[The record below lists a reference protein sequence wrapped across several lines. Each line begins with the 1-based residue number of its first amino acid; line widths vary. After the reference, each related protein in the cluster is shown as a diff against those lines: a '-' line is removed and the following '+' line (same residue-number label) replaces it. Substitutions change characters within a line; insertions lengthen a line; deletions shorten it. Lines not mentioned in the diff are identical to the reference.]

1 MENIDKIINIR
12 VKYSDLI
19 KGMSES
25 AKRIDTLNDRIS
37 ELKSGLKGLKAARKA
52 GTIDKEAYNEQ
63 VAQTTQELVA
73 NREEVKALQS
83 AMRLF
88 SREIQDNIK
97 EEKNLEGSVNGLRAS
112 IRNLTAEYN
121 ALSAADREGSVGNGI
136 AERIS
141 KMQAQVSAAEQRLG
155 NFRSNVGNYQSA
167 FNGLNVSVSQIV
179 RELPSATMGAN
190 MFFLAISN
198 NIPMLVDEINK
209 LRAANKLAM
218 KEGKQGIPIL
228 KQLGAAV
235 FSWNSLISVGI
246 TLLTVYGK
254 DIVSWI
260 GNLFKGK
267 QTIDA
272 AKWSMEQMNTAMA
285 EGRRNAQ
292 EEITKLDILYNA
304 ATDLAK
310 PYEERATAVRK
321 LQELYPAYFGN
332 MNSELIMT
340 GKLKGKYDELKTAII
355 ETSKAK
361 AAADKITQNESIKL
375 DIEGT
380 DEYKVIL
387 QNEKRIEELTGKI
400 SELQNKGISQDS
412 PLIKGALATISSLEN
427 GITHASK
434 SIRKRL
440 ELPDDIGDD
449 IREYLK
455 ALDQTNKSLADSAST
470 LYTSLSPEEQNK
482 NYEKGEK
489 DAAKFAK
496 TRVKAIEEAK
506 DAALKAEKD
515 YFQLVQQMR
524 TKTKESELKSISEQN
539 SVAKK
544 SAEKRIGEIDILL
557 KTAEGEQA
565 AWLLQEKETLNKR
578 ILALDEKY
586 QKDRIS
592 VEAKYSEEA
601 LRKELAREEARI
613 RARLGMDAQ
622 MDALA
627 RAQVKNENYSDLK
640 SEDNGKRLSAQ
651 RAIAQEELRIA
662 MDKYQ
667 ALLSMDEAT
676 KESLYDS
683 DVAYQTA
690 VLNGEMAVQDAKFET
705 ARITKEQAEYQLNT
719 TLTAMSMI
727 SGAAANLFNTLA
739 EDNAE
744 FAEFAKLLALFNIGV
759 NTALAISEAIAGN
772 AARPIK
778 MAAAIAAVLSAIAQ
792 AYQVLNQAEK
802 PATPKFSRG
811 GLVTGPGTGTSDSI
825 PARLSNGEAVMTAR
839 AVVDWGPVLSMMN
852 VSSGGNAIPTSH
864 LPERRAG
871 GMREM
876 EQMLRRVMREMPNP
890 VVTVRDINNGQ
901 RRVKVQDETARYTGR
916 KR

>member
-52 GTIDKEAYNEQ
+52 GTIDEEAYNEQ

-83 AMRLF
+83 AMRLY

-97 EEKNLEGSVNGLRAS
+97 EEKNLEGSVNGLRKS
-112 IRNLTAEYN
+112 IRDLTAQYN

-198 NIPMLVDEINK
+198 NIPMLVEEINK

-218 KEGKQGIPIL
+218 KEGKQGVPIL

-260 GNLFKGK
+260 GNLFKGRE
-267 QTIDA
+267 A
-272 AKWSMEQMNTAMA
+272 AMTMA
-285 EGRRNAQ
+285 EAQ
-292 EEITKLDILYNA
+292 AEVNKQMAESSGNYGDQVAKLRALQLQWNQLGDDLKVKTEFVKKNQEAFHKLGVKINDTNDAERLLVER
-304 ATDLAK
+304 TDDFVLA
-310 PYEERATAVRK
+310 
-321 LQELYPAYFGN
+321 LQAR
-332 MNSELIMT
+332 
-340 GKLKGKYDELKTAII
+340 
-355 ETSKAK
+355 AK
-361 AAADKITQNESIKL
+361 AAAAQKLASEEYESYLKVVAETEDELAQAERLKSFYVKQKADREKMYSGLTADIYQRQIRASQTMINQQQKIIDNIQEQRNAAMKN
-375 DIEGT
+375 GNV
-380 DEYKVIL
+380 YAKL
-387 QNEKRIEELTGKI
+387 QNQYKKQATDILNQLEIKEYDPNSEKV
-400 SELQNKGISQDS
+400 
-412 PLIKGALATISSLEN
+412 
-427 GITHASK
+427 
-434 SIRKRL
+434 
-440 ELPDDIGDD
+440 
-449 IREYLK
+449 
-455 ALDQTNKSLADSAST
+455 
-470 LYTSLSPEEQNK
+470 
-482 NYEKGEK
+482 EK
-489 DAAKFAK
+489 DALKAAK
-496 TRVKAIEEAK
+496 TRAKAIKEAK

-544 SAEKRIGEIDILL
+544 SAEKRISEIDILL

-690 VLNGEMAVQDAKFET
+690 VLNGEMAVQDAKLET

-719 TLTAMSMI
+719 TLTAMSTI

-802 PATPKFSRG
+802 PATPKFARG

-852 VSSGGNAIPTSH
+852 VSSGGNAIPTRH
-864 LPERRAG
+864 LPEKSS
-871 GMREM
+871 GMRQM
-876 EQMLRRVMREMPNP
+876 EQMFERVMRRLPNP

-901 RRVKVQDETARYTGR
+901 RRVKVQDETARYAGR

>member
-52 GTIDKEAYNEQ
+52 GTIDEEAYNEQ

-97 EEKNLEGSVNGLRAS
+97 EEKNLEGSVNGLRKS
-112 IRNLTAEYN
+112 IRDLTAQYN

-218 KEGKQGIPIL
+218 KEGKQGVPIL
-228 KQLGAAV
+228 KQMGAAV

-260 GNLFKGK
+260 GNLFKGRE
-267 QTIDA
+267 A
-272 AKWSMEQMNTAMA
+272 AMTMA
-285 EGRRNAQ
+285 EAQ
-292 EEITKLDILYNA
+292 AEVNKQMAEVNKQMAEFSGIYGDQVAQLRALQLQWNQLGDDLKAKTEFVKKNQEAFHKLGVKINDTNDAERLLVER
-304 ATDLAK
+304 TDDFVLA
-310 PYEERATAVRK
+310 
-321 LQELYPAYFGN
+321 LQAR
-332 MNSELIMT
+332 
-340 GKLKGKYDELKTAII
+340 
-355 ETSKAK
+355 AK
-361 AAADKITQNESIKL
+361 AAAAQKLASEEYESYLKVVAKTEDKLAQAERLKSFYVKQKADREKMYSGLTA
-375 DIEGT
+375 DIYQRQIRASQTMINQQQKIIDNIQEQRNAAMKNGNV
-380 DEYKVIL
+380 YAKL
-387 QNEKRIEELTGKI
+387 QNQYKKQATDILNQLEIKEYDPNSEKV
-400 SELQNKGISQDS
+400 
-412 PLIKGALATISSLEN
+412 
-427 GITHASK
+427 
-434 SIRKRL
+434 
-440 ELPDDIGDD
+440 
-449 IREYLK
+449 
-455 ALDQTNKSLADSAST
+455 
-470 LYTSLSPEEQNK
+470 
-482 NYEKGEK
+482 EK
-489 DAAKFAK
+489 DALKAAK
-496 TRVKAIEEAK
+496 TRAKAIKEAK

-544 SAEKRIGEIDILL
+544 SAEKRISEIDILL

-690 VLNGEMAVQDAKFET
+690 VLNGEMAVQDAKLET

-719 TLTAMSMI
+719 TLTAMSTI

>member
-1 MENIDKIINIR
+1 MATQDSIDKIINIR
-12 VKYSDLI
+12 FNYKELVQGWVKANEAIEDNKKILADLKKEYETGQISLSDYKKAQL
-19 KGMSES
+19 
-25 AKRIDTLNDRIS
+25 
-37 ELKSGLKGLKAARKA
+37 ELKS
-52 GTIDKEAYNEQ
+52 
-63 VAQTTQELVA
+63 TT
-73 NREEVKALQS
+73 KALTDEQ
-83 AMRLF
+83 RQYEK
-88 SREIQDNIK
+88 EIQNNIK
-97 EEKNLEGSVNGLRAS
+97 VEKELDGSLNQLRANLNGLIAQYGR
-112 IRNLTAEYN
+112 
-121 ALSAADREGSVGNGI
+121 LSAAERESASGKALADHIKAQRDAVKE
-136 AERIS
+136 AE
-141 KMQAQVSAAEQRLG
+141 AAIG
-155 NFRSNVGNYQSA
+155 DYRSNVGNYENAIQNTLPVGNNFLLQLAQTAQNAGGVTNVIKGAAGAIGSLVKQMAAFIATPIGAAIAVIYASYQALSFSIREVNARIQENEELFYKNQRAMSA
-167 FNGLNVSVSQIV
+167 ADAWNAAYTNSVDRMSEAMVETTSKFKTFWTQLKILAKNVMRSGFAGGFIS
-179 RELPSATMGAN
+179 
-190 MFFLAISN
+190 FLAQGVEANELQKTFDELAAKQEERNTKYREGVVRIAELEAEIADARLKSN
-198 NIPMLVDEINK
+198 DKLKNSDAERAKYAQEAIDKTREMFRIKKDIAQLDFEIAK
-209 LRAANKLAM
+209 LSAEPTKNSVETNNKLAEM
-218 KEGKQGIPIL
+218 EAGL
-228 KQLGAAV
+228 KRL
-235 FSWNSLISVGI
+235 
-246 TLLTVYGK
+246 
-254 DIVSWI
+254 D
-260 GNLFKGK
+260 
-267 QTIDA
+267 
-272 AKWSMEQMNTAMA
+272 
-285 EGRRNAQ
+285 AQ
-292 EEITKLDILYNA
+292 ENSALRE
-304 ATDLAK
+304 
-310 PYEERATAVRK
+310 
-321 LQELYPAYFGN
+321 LQERLN
-332 MNSELIMT
+332 
-340 GKLKGKYDELKTAII
+340 
-355 ETSKAK
+355 ETDAK
-361 AAADKITQNESIKL
+361 ATQ
-375 DIEGT
+375 T
-380 DEYKVIL
+380 
-387 QNEKRIEELTGKI
+387 
-400 SELQNKGISQDS
+400 
-412 PLIKGALATISSLEN
+412 
-427 GITHASK
+427 
-434 SIRKRL
+434 
-440 ELPDDIGDD
+440 
-449 IREYLK
+449 
-455 ALDQTNKSLADSAST
+455 
-470 LYTSLSPEEQNK
+470 
-482 NYEKGEK
+482 
-489 DAAKFAK
+489 AK
-496 TRVKAIEEAK
+496 TSAKTSAKAIKEAK

-592 VEAKYSEEA
+592 VEEKYSEEA

-690 VLNGEMAVQDAKFET
+690 VLNGEMAVQDAKLET

-719 TLTAMSMI
+719 TLTAMSTI

-792 AYQVLNQAEK
+792 AYQVLNQAKK
-802 PATPKFSRG
+802 PVTPKFARG

-852 VSSGGNAIPTSH
+852 VSSGGNAIPTRH
-864 LPERRAG
+864 LPEKSS
-871 GMREM
+871 GMRQM
-876 EQMLRRVMREMPNP
+876 EQMFERVMRRLPNP

>member
-52 GTIDKEAYNEQ
+52 GTIDEEAYNEQ

-83 AMRLF
+83 AMRLY
-88 SREIQDNIK
+88 SHEIQDNIK

-218 KEGKQGIPIL
+218 KEGKQGVPIL
-228 KQLGAAV
+228 KQLGDAV

-260 GNLFKGK
+260 GNLFKGREAAMTMAEAQAEVNKQMAESSGSYGDQVAKLRVLQLQWNQLGDDLKAKTEFVKNNREAFDKLGVAITTVADADNLFIQNTDAFIKAMDLRAQANAANELATQKYKDALIARQETEEKIEKGK
-267 QTIDA
+267 QTVYKGIDDYGNITLEYRYIA
-272 AKWSMEQMNTAMA
+272 YTEDEKKEILA
-285 EGRRNAQ
+285 EVEALEAEASAFTQLTVARNAEAKSILDRAGIKESEKSSKSANDDPYADESGVKKAERMMEGYYARSKQ
-292 EEITKLDILYNA
+292 ELQKWVDEQREIIRKTGIDVMGDFEKILSQMDKDVSAEFISQYNQKQSEYRNRILNAQATGGDEA
-304 ATDLAK
+304 AQNETVAILREQLAEFDSYAAAYRAMGDSAIEIDNRRLEMLIRLHDEMNKGAQKEAQSMQMSFQTASDLA
-310 PYEERATAVRK
+310 
-321 LQELYPAYFGN
+321 
-332 MNSELIMT
+332 
-340 GKLKGKYDELKTAII
+340 
-355 ETSKAK
+355 
-361 AAADKITQNESIKL
+361 
-375 DIEGT
+375 
-380 DEYKVIL
+380 
-387 QNEKRIEELTGKI
+387 
-400 SELQNKGISQDS
+400 
-412 PLIKGALATISSLEN
+412 GALAGLAEEAGAGAPVVAVLGMAQAIASMGAALSKAFSTGNIWEGIAASITAIATITSVIS
-427 GITHASK
+427 
-434 SIRKRL
+434 
-440 ELPDDIGDD
+440 
-449 IREYLK
+449 
-455 ALDQTNKSLADSAST
+455 QMKSLNST
-470 LYTSLSPEEQNK
+470 AAEE
-482 NYEKGEK
+482 G
-489 DAAKFAK
+489 
-496 TRVKAIEEAK
+496 
-506 DAALKAEKD
+506 
-515 YFQLVQQMR
+515 
-524 TKTKESELKSISEQN
+524 
-539 SVAKK
+539 
-544 SAEKRIGEIDILL
+544 
-557 KTAEGEQA
+557 
-565 AWLLQEKETLNKR
+565 
-578 ILALDEKY
+578 
-586 QKDRIS
+586 
-592 VEAKYSEEA
+592 AKYHYA
-601 LRKELAREEARI
+601 
-613 RARLGMDAQ
+613 
-622 MDALA
+622 
-627 RAQVKNENYSDLK
+627 
-640 SEDNGKRLSAQ
+640 
-651 RAIAQEELRIA
+651 
-662 MDKYQ
+662 
-667 ALLSMDEAT
+667 
-676 KESLYDS
+676 
-683 DVAYQTA
+683 
-690 VLNGEMAVQDAKFET
+690 
-705 ARITKEQAEYQLNT
+705 
-719 TLTAMSMI
+719 
-727 SGAAANLFNTLA
+727 
-739 EDNAE
+739 
-744 FAEFAKLLALFNIGV
+744 
-759 NTALAISEAIAGN
+759 
-772 AARPIK
+772 
-778 MAAAIAAVLSAIAQ
+778 
-792 AYQVLNQAEK
+792 
-802 PATPKFSRG
+802 RG

-864 LPERRAG
+864 LPERRAS

-901 RRVKVQDETARYTGR
+901 RRVKVQDETARYAGR

>member
-52 GTIDKEAYNEQ
+52 GTIDEEAYNEQ

-83 AMRLF
+83 AMRLY

-97 EEKNLEGSVNGLRAS
+97 EEKNLEGSVNGLRKS
-112 IRNLTAEYN
+112 IRDLTAQYN

-198 NIPMLVDEINK
+198 NIPMLVEEINK

-218 KEGKQGIPIL
+218 KEGKQGVPIL

-235 FSWNSLISVGI
+235 FSWNSLISVSI

-260 GNLFKGK
+260 GNLFKGRE
-267 QTIDA
+267 A
-272 AKWSMEQMNTAMA
+272 AMTMA
-285 EGRRNAQ
+285 EAQ
-292 EEITKLDILYNA
+292 AEVNKQMAESSGNYGDQVAKLRALQLQWNQLGDDLKVKTEFVKKNQEAFHKLGVKINDTNDAERLLVER
-304 ATDLAK
+304 TDDFVLA
-310 PYEERATAVRK
+310 
-321 LQELYPAYFGN
+321 LQAR
-332 MNSELIMT
+332 
-340 GKLKGKYDELKTAII
+340 
-355 ETSKAK
+355 AK
-361 AAADKITQNESIKL
+361 AAAAQKLASEEYESYLKVVAETEDELAQAERLKSFYVKQKADREKMYSGLTADIYQRQIRASQTMINQQQKIIDNIQEQRNAAMKN
-375 DIEGT
+375 GNV
-380 DEYKVIL
+380 YAKL
-387 QNEKRIEELTGKI
+387 QNQYKKQATDILNQLEIKEYDPNSEKV
-400 SELQNKGISQDS
+400 
-412 PLIKGALATISSLEN
+412 
-427 GITHASK
+427 
-434 SIRKRL
+434 
-440 ELPDDIGDD
+440 
-449 IREYLK
+449 
-455 ALDQTNKSLADSAST
+455 
-470 LYTSLSPEEQNK
+470 
-482 NYEKGEK
+482 EK
-489 DAAKFAK
+489 DALKAAK
-496 TRVKAIEEAK
+496 TRAKAIKEAK

-544 SAEKRIGEIDILL
+544 SAEKRISEIDILL

-592 VEAKYSEEA
+592 VEEKYSEEA

-690 VLNGEMAVQDAKFET
+690 VLNGEMAVQDAKLET

-719 TLTAMSMI
+719 TLTAMSTI

-802 PATPKFSRG
+802 PATPKFARG

-852 VSSGGNAIPTSH
+852 VSSGGNAIPTRH
-864 LPERRAG
+864 LPEKSS
-871 GMREM
+871 GMRQM
-876 EQMLRRVMREMPNP
+876 EQMFERVMRRLPNP

-901 RRVKVQDETARYTGR
+901 RRVKVQDETARYAGR

>member
-1 MENIDKIINIR
+1 MKNGNVYAKLQNQYKKQATDILNQLE
-12 VKYSDLI
+12 I
-19 KGMSES
+19 KEYDPNSEKVEKD
-25 AKRIDTLNDRIS
+25 A
-37 ELKSGLKGLKAARKA
+37 LKAAK
-52 GTIDKEAYNEQ
+52 T
-63 VAQTTQELVA
+63 
-73 NREEVKALQS
+73 
-83 AMRLF
+83 
-88 SREIQDNIK
+88 
-97 EEKNLEGSVNGLRAS
+97 RA
-112 IRNLTAEYN
+112 
-121 ALSAADREGSVGNGI
+121 
-136 AERIS
+136 
-141 KMQAQVSAAEQRLG
+141 K
-155 NFRSNVGNYQSA
+155 
-167 FNGLNVSVSQIV
+167 
-179 RELPSATMGAN
+179 
-190 MFFLAISN
+190 
-198 NIPMLVDEINK
+198 
-209 LRAANKLAM
+209 
-218 KEGKQGIPIL
+218 
-228 KQLGAAV
+228 
-235 FSWNSLISVGI
+235 
-246 TLLTVYGK
+246 
-254 DIVSWI
+254 
-260 GNLFKGK
+260 
-267 QTIDA
+267 
-272 AKWSMEQMNTAMA
+272 
-285 EGRRNAQ
+285 
-292 EEITKLDILYNA
+292 
-304 ATDLAK
+304 
-310 PYEERATAVRK
+310 
-321 LQELYPAYFGN
+321 
-332 MNSELIMT
+332 
-340 GKLKGKYDELKTAII
+340 
-355 ETSKAK
+355 
-361 AAADKITQNESIKL
+361 SIK
-375 DIEGT
+375 
-380 DEYKVIL
+380 
-387 QNEKRIEELTGKI
+387 
-400 SELQNKGISQDS
+400 
-412 PLIKGALATISSLEN
+412 
-427 GITHASK
+427 
-434 SIRKRL
+434 
-440 ELPDDIGDD
+440 
-449 IREYLK
+449 
-455 ALDQTNKSLADSAST
+455 
-470 LYTSLSPEEQNK
+470 
-482 NYEKGEK
+482 
-489 DAAKFAK
+489 
-496 TRVKAIEEAK
+496 EAK

-544 SAEKRIGEIDILL
+544 SAEKRISEIDILL

-627 RAQVKNENYSDLK
+627 HAQVKNENYSDLK

-690 VLNGEMAVQDAKFET
+690 VLNGEMAVQDAKLET

-719 TLTAMSMI
+719 TLTAMSTI

-901 RRVKVQDETARYTGR
+901 RRVKVQDETARYAGR

>member
-52 GTIDKEAYNEQ
+52 GTIDEEAYNEQ

-97 EEKNLEGSVNGLRAS
+97 EEKNLEGSVNGLRKS
-112 IRNLTAEYN
+112 IRDLTAQYN

-218 KEGKQGIPIL
+218 KEGKQGVPIL

-260 GNLFKGK
+260 GNLFKGRE
-267 QTIDA
+267 A
-272 AKWSMEQMNTAMA
+272 AMTMA
-285 EGRRNAQ
+285 EAQAEVNKQMAESSGSYGDQVAQLRALQLQWNQLGDDLKAKTEFVKNNREAFDKLGVAITTVADADNLFIQNTDAFIEAMNLRAQANAANELATQKYKDALIARQEAEEKIKKGKTEAYATGGSSTAGGLQVSVFHREYTEDEKKEILAEAEALEAEASAFTQLTVARNADAKSILDRAGIKESEKSSKSANDDPYADESGVKKAERMMEGYYARSKQ
-292 EEITKLDILYNA
+292 ELQKWVDEQREIIRKMGIDVTGDFEKILSQMDKDVSAEFISQYNQKQSEYRNRILNVQATGGDEA
-304 ATDLAK
+304 AQNETVAILREQLAEFDSYAAAYRAMGDSAIEIDNRRLEMLIRLHDEMNKGAQKEAQSMQMSFQTASDLA
-310 PYEERATAVRK
+310 
-321 LQELYPAYFGN
+321 
-332 MNSELIMT
+332 
-340 GKLKGKYDELKTAII
+340 
-355 ETSKAK
+355 
-361 AAADKITQNESIKL
+361 
-375 DIEGT
+375 
-380 DEYKVIL
+380 
-387 QNEKRIEELTGKI
+387 
-400 SELQNKGISQDS
+400 
-412 PLIKGALATISSLEN
+412 GALAGLAEEAGAGAPVVAVLGMAQAIASMGAALSKAFSTGNIWEGIAASITAIATITSVIS
-427 GITHASK
+427 
-434 SIRKRL
+434 
-440 ELPDDIGDD
+440 
-449 IREYLK
+449 
-455 ALDQTNKSLADSAST
+455 QMKSLNST
-470 LYTSLSPEEQNK
+470 AAEE
-482 NYEKGEK
+482 G
-489 DAAKFAK
+489 
-496 TRVKAIEEAK
+496 
-506 DAALKAEKD
+506 
-515 YFQLVQQMR
+515 
-524 TKTKESELKSISEQN
+524 
-539 SVAKK
+539 
-544 SAEKRIGEIDILL
+544 
-557 KTAEGEQA
+557 
-565 AWLLQEKETLNKR
+565 
-578 ILALDEKY
+578 
-586 QKDRIS
+586 
-592 VEAKYSEEA
+592 AKYHYA
-601 LRKELAREEARI
+601 
-613 RARLGMDAQ
+613 
-622 MDALA
+622 
-627 RAQVKNENYSDLK
+627 
-640 SEDNGKRLSAQ
+640 
-651 RAIAQEELRIA
+651 
-662 MDKYQ
+662 
-667 ALLSMDEAT
+667 
-676 KESLYDS
+676 
-683 DVAYQTA
+683 
-690 VLNGEMAVQDAKFET
+690 
-705 ARITKEQAEYQLNT
+705 
-719 TLTAMSMI
+719 
-727 SGAAANLFNTLA
+727 
-739 EDNAE
+739 
-744 FAEFAKLLALFNIGV
+744 
-759 NTALAISEAIAGN
+759 
-772 AARPIK
+772 
-778 MAAAIAAVLSAIAQ
+778 
-792 AYQVLNQAEK
+792 
-802 PATPKFSRG
+802 RG

-825 PARLSNGEAVMTAR
+825 AARLSNGEAVMTAR

-901 RRVKVQDETARYTGR
+901 RRVKVQDETARYAGR